1 MTRRTTVI
9 TPTTQ
14 TDALYELPSQPF
26 ARRVVSVSI
35 YGYEVVQ
42 VPYVVVQPELKITD
56 VEGNV
61 LTAITPTFEP
71 GQLATASP
79 LNFFFGDIGGAN
91 YTFSARVFPFTHP
104 VYVPGCIPPNLT
116 IPESNLFT
124 VTLFGSLPGDTIP
137 NLVLVTEDADEDF
150 MP

>member
-14 TDALYELPSQPF
+14 TDAPYELPSQPF
-26 ARRVVSVSI
+26 ARRVVSACL
-35 YGYEVVQ
+35 YGYTQAVVTNT
-42 VPYVVVQPELKITD
+42 QPELKITD

-61 LTAITPTFEP
+61 LF
-71 GQLATASP
+71 TASAFTSTSFNEP
-79 LNFFFGDIGGAN
+79 TSTIIWTSNTSDISPSVILAAAQALSPGGVYYPCIIGDE
-91 YTFSARVFPFTHP
+91 TF
-104 VYVPGCIPPNLT
+104 

-124 VTLFGSLPGDTIP
+124 VTLYGSLPADTIP

-150 MP
+150 MT

>member
-14 TDALYELPSQPF
+14 TDAVYELPSQPF

-35 YGYEVVQ
+35 YGFDTGIVYHSTA
-42 VPYVVVQPELKITD
+42 PELKISD

-61 LTAITPTFEP
+61 LAAIGLAVDMFAQVFNPANFYFADLGGSQWNLYAPTSLGP
-71 GQLATASP
+71 PIYLPCT
-79 LNFFFGDIGGAN
+79 
-91 YTFSARVFPFTHP
+91 
-104 VYVPGCIPPNLT
+104 IPEDLI

-124 VTLFGSLPGDTIP
+124 LTLWGSISTDTIP

>member
-14 TDALYELPSQPF
+14 TDAVYELPSQPF
-26 ARRVVSVSI
+26 ARRVVSASVYYFDAAI
-35 YGYEVVQ
+35 YHFTF
-42 VPYVVVQPELKITD
+42 PELKIAD

-61 LTAITPTFEP
+61 LAAVGVAVDLTAT
-71 GQLATASP
+71 TANPVNWYFADLGGSQWNLYAP
-79 LNFFFGDIGGAN
+79 IGGG
-91 YTFSARVFPFTHP
+91 SMP
-104 VYVPGCIPPNLT
+104 VYLPATIPPNLI

-124 VTLFGSLPGDTIP
+124 LTLWGSVVGDTIP

-150 MP
+150 MIA

>member
-14 TDALYELPSQPF
+14 TDAVYELPSQPF

-35 YGYEVVQ
+35 YGFDTGIVYHSTA
-42 VPYVVVQPELKITD
+42 PELKISD

-61 LTAITPTFEP
+61 LAAI
-71 GQLATASP
+71 GLAVDMAAQVFNP
-79 LNFFFGDIGGAN
+79 ANFYFADLGGSQWNLYAPIS
-91 YTFSARVFPFTHP
+91 SAPAIYLPCT
-104 VYVPGCIPPNLT
+104 IPEDLI

-124 VTLFGSLPGDTIP
+124 LTLWGSISTDTFP
-137 NLVLVTEDADEDF
+137 NLVLITEDYDEDF